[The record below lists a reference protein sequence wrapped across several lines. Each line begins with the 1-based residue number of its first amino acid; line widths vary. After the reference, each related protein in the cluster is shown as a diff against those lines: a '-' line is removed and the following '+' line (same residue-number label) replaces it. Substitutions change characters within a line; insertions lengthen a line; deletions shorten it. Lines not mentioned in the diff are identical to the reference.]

1 MIGGVSPMAKAKND
15 PGRTIRLFLLASS
28 AAFLLAAVLAPDR
41 GQMLTGLA
49 QILMSPAQLTK
60 DYFAIGSIS
69 GAFLNVS
76 LVGFVCAAMTCL
88 PGAAVNGLT
97 IAAYFLTTGFSFW
110 GINFL
115 NIWPFFLG
123 VMLHA
128 LARREPFPKYVNLA
142 MFSTALCPLASEL
155 LLRYPGSE
163 EVRGVTLGG
172 VVLMLA
178 VGMLIGF
185 LTPAMA
191 AHSPNV
197 HKGYDLYSAALP
209 GVLLGL
215 FAVAALYKSL
225 GHEVP
230 AIAATLGDSHPEVV
244 WTFCVLFFGLC
255 ILGGFWLN
263 GRSFKGYHALCCD
276 SGHKADFTAK
286 YGPGLAIMNVGV
298 YGLFILAYY
307 IVINMGMGNAFG
319 GFNGVTLG
327 IVFCMVCFGAAGAH
341 PGNVWPIMIGYMLT
355 APLMCLLGGPFPI
368 NAQAIMVGLCFASG
382 LAPISG
388 AYGWWAGILAGAMH
402 YILVTSIPPIHGG
415 FSLYNGGFTALV
427 VATILV
433 PQLETFCK
441 TKAERLSG
449 QKISKQ

>member
-1 MIGGVSPMAKAKND
+1 MANRKNA
-15 PGRTIRLFLLASS
+15 PLNTVNVIRIFLLASS
-28 AAFLLAAVLAPDR
+28 AAFLIGAVAAPDR
-41 GQMLTGLA
+41 GEMMTGLA
-49 QILMSPAQLTK
+49 RILMSPAQLTK

-69 GAFLNVS
+69 GTFLNVS

-115 NIWPFFLG
+115 NMWPFFLG
-123 VMLHA
+123 VMVHA
-128 LARREPFPKYVNLA
+128 LVRKEPFPKYVNLA
-142 MFSTALCPLASEL
+142 MFATALCPLASEL
-155 LLRYPGSE
+155 LLRYPNSE
-163 EVRGVTLGG
+163 EVHGVTLSG

-215 FAVAALYKSL
+215 FAVAVLYKSL
-225 GHEVP
+225 GHDVP
-230 AIAATLGDSHPEVV
+230 AIAATLGGSHPGVV
-244 WTFCVLFFGLC
+244 WSFCIIFFGLC
-255 ILGGFWLN
+255 ILAGFWLN
-263 GRSFKGYHALCCD
+263 GKSFKGYGALLKD
-276 SGHKADFTAK
+276 TGHKSDFAAK
-286 YGPGLAIMNVGV
+286 YGSGLAIMNVGV
-298 YGLFILAYY
+298 YGLMILAYY
-307 IVINMGMGNAFG
+307 IFVNAVQG
-319 GFNGVTLG
+319 DALAGFNSVTLG
-327 IVFCMVCFGAAGAH
+327 IVFCMVCFGANGAH
-341 PGNVWPIMIGYMLT
+341 PGNIWPIMVGYVLFSYAAT
-355 APLMCLLGGPFPI
+355 LCFGGVFPV

-382 LAPISG
+382 LAPIAG
-388 AYGWWAGILAGAMH
+388 DYGWWAGVLAGGMH
-402 YILVTSIPPIHGG
+402 YLLVTSIPAIHGG
-415 FSLYNGGFTALV
+415 FSLYNGGFTSLL

-441 TKAERLSG
+441 NREQRLAAR
-449 QKISKQ
+449 K

>member
-1 MIGGVSPMAKAKND
+1 MANQKNVSLNNVNI
-15 PGRTIRLFLLASS
+15 IRIFLLASS
-28 AAFLLAAVLAPDR
+28 AAYLIAAFAVPDR

-60 DYFAIGSIS
+60 DYFAVGSIS
-69 GAFLNVS
+69 GTFLNVG
-76 LVGFVCAAMTCL
+76 LVGLVCAAMTCL
-88 PGAAVNGLT
+88 PGAVVNGTT

-115 NIWPFFLG
+115 NMWPFFLG
-123 VMLHA
+123 VVVYA
-128 LARREPFPKYVNLA
+128 LARKEPFPKYVNLA

-163 EVRGVTLGG
+163 EVHGVTLSG
-172 VVLMLA
+172 VVLMLV

-215 FAVAALYKSL
+215 FGVAVLYKTL
-225 GHEVP
+225 GHDVP
-230 AIAATLGDSHPEVV
+230 AITATLGDSHPGVV
-244 WTFCVLFFGLC
+244 WTFCIVFFALC
-255 ILGGFWLN
+255 VIAGWQFN
-263 GRSFKGYHALCCD
+263 GRSFQRYMDLLKD
-276 SGHKADFTAK
+276 TGHKSDFIAK
-286 YGPGLAIMNVGV
+286 YGPGTAIMNVGV
-298 YGLFILAYY
+298 YGLMILAYY
-307 IVINMGMGNAFG
+307 IFVNAVMGDALA
-319 GFNGVTLG
+319 GFNSVTLG

-341 PGNVWPIMIGYMLT
+341 PGNIWPIMVGYVVFSFAAT
-355 APLMCLLGGPFPI
+355 LLFGGVFPV

-382 LAPISG
+382 LGPIAG
-388 AYGWWAGILAGAMH
+388 DYGWPAGVLAGGMH
-402 YILVTSIPPIHGG
+402 YLLVTSIPAIHGG
-415 FSLYNGGFTALV
+415 FSLYNGGFTSLL

-441 TKAERLSG
+441 NREQRLAA
-449 QKISKQ
+449 KNAKP